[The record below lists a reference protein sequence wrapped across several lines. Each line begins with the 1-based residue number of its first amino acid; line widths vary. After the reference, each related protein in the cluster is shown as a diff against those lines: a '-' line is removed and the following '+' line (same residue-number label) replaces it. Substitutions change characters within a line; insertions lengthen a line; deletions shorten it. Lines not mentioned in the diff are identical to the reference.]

1 MVGETVW
8 QGDQRHQRAAVYVII
23 CNNSWVLETDVVT
36 RHQPAPH
43 FAGKHGKCR
52 EWRLS
57 CKSGPSQCLGV
68 LGPRERLEATNP
80 RRTIAKARVGKTG
93 RSGCGW
99 LLVPKRQRRL
109 VVNVDYSLLLQK
121 LHILYAISGS
131 ALVESPFGIN
141 TVVFVLY
148 VQRGSTLI

>member
-8 QGDQRHQRAAVYVII
+8 QGDQRHQRAAVYVIT
-23 CNNSWVLETDVVT
+23 CNSSWVLETDVLT

-43 FAGKHGKCR
+43 FAGKRGKCR

-93 RSGCGW
+93 RRGCGCSSPRGSAD
-99 LLVPKRQRRL
+99 LLSTSTTLCSFR
-109 VVNVDYSLLLQK
+109 
-121 LHILYAISGS
+121 LHILYGSSGS
-131 ALVESPFGIN
+131 ALVESPLGIN

-148 VQRGSTLI
+148 V